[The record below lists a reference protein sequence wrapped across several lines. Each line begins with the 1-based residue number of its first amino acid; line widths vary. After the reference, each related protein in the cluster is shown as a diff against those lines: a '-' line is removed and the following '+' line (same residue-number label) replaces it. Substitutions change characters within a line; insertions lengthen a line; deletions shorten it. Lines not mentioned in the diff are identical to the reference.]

1 MHYRDWRYLM
11 LRMKESFRL
20 NSAWLRAG
28 VICAVLA
35 CGLTGQPSSSSLSG
49 VVRDPSGAFAA
60 GARVAARHEATGFE
74 RATSTSSEGAY
85 LIEHLLPGTYTITI
99 EAVGFKTMT
108 ADGVMLAVAQRA
120 RLDFDLALGPAAERI
135 TVTAP
140 VSPVETSDA
149 SVGYRLA
156 SPSINSLPLIGRH
169 VISLVTVGPG
179 AVPRHLGGF
188 GHDIINDL
196 QENRGAVAFNPA
208 IHGARSTMNI
218 HLLDGALN
226 SDRNTFAIAV
236 NPPLDAVQEF
246 RILTSLAPAEYPQAG
261 AAVVDVVTRSGER
274 QFHGSAF
281 EFFRNE
287 ATDARNFFD
296 SPSAA
301 RPVFRQNQFGGSL
314 AGPLSDRMV
323 FFAAYEGVRSKAG
336 RSSLHLV
343 PTAALRGG
351 DFRGRSIIYDPLS
364 LDAAGRRLPFAGNT
378 IPSAR
383 IDSIARTYLERFQ
396 PLPNLPGPERNYLD
410 ATPSEDTDDHL
421 SARID
426 RDTSFGRLFGR
437 YSLNAERGINAGF
450 PVLPTALSLRAQ
462 QAAVGHT
469 IDRGG
474 WLNEARFSFTRLRVF
489 SLPESAFRSNVV
501 RDLGIAGIPDDP
513 FNYGVPM
520 FLVTNFNLR
529 TDSPTLPQVQRDNA
543 WHFSDSIA
551 LPRGRHSMK
560 FGFQFTRFG
569 FNYRQSRLARG
580 QFIYTGALT
589 AQPDSREAA
598 GDAFADFLLGYPQTT
613 ARNVGE
619 TQAYLRENNLAA
631 FIQDEWRPASRV
643 TLNFGV
649 RYDYF
654 SPFREQRGNLLNL
667 DYSTLPRAP
676 RLVAASRATEPDR
689 NNFAPR
695 VSLAVRLPRAPL
707 AGETVLRAG
716 YGIYFQ
722 PEIAVESYDLVR
734 NGVRSETNATD
745 GRRPVLTTR
754 DGFPST
760 ASTGFPSYFGLDPR
774 ARTPYIQQW
783 TFGLQR
789 EIAPSALLEVVYIGT
804 KGARLGRFRTFN
816 TALRVVTGENL
827 GPRPGDLQS
836 LRPFPELGRIIQR
849 QHISN
854 SSYHGL
860 EIKAEKR
867 MARSFALLASF
878 VWSKSIDDADSP
890 IPGFFESFGAQD
902 ERNLRLERGLSFHD
916 VGRRISA
923 AFVWRLPGRHVALRD
938 WQLSGI
944 AVLQDGTPL
953 NPVYF
958 VYDPANSGTPNRP
971 DVVPGV
977 DVRLPRS
984 QRTPERF
991 FNSSAF
997 RDPAPFTFGAAGRNI
1012 LPGPGNNVFDFALA
1026 RRFPLREAWA
1036 LQFRAEA
1043 FNAFNHPNWGIP
1055 GPYPDFGPFFGRI
1068 FSTGQPRRLQF
1079 ALRLDW

>member
-1 MHYRDWRYLM
+1 MQ
-11 LRMKESFRL
+11 SFLL
-20 NSAWLRAG
+20 NHRIFCILVLAAVSLRAQPG
-28 VICAVLA
+28 AASLA
-35 CGLTGQPSSSSLSG
+35 GL
-49 VVRDPSGAFAA
+49 VRDPSGAFAA
-60 GARVAARHEATGFE
+60 GARITARHDATGFM
-74 RATSTSSEGAY
+74 RAAESGSDGGY
-85 LIEHLLPGTYTITI
+85 LIEHLLPGAYTVTV
-99 EAVGFKTMT
+99 EKTGFKTVAAT
-108 ADGVMLAVAQRA
+108 GVLLSVEQRG
-120 RLDFDLALGPAAERI
+120 RLDVELALGPAADRI

-140 VSPVETSDA
+140 VSPVETADA
-149 SVGYRLA
+149 SVGYRLGAA
-156 SPSINSLPLIGRH
+156 SIASLPLIGRN

-196 QENRGAVAFNPA
+196 QESRGAVAFNPA

-261 AAVVDVVTRSGER
+261 AAVVDVVTKSGER
-274 QFHGSAF
+274 SFHGGVF

-296 SPSAA
+296 SPEAA
-301 RPVFRQNQFGGSL
+301 RPIFRQHQFGGSL
-314 AGPLSDRMV
+314 AGPVTERMV

-336 RSSLHLV
+336 GSSLHLV

-351 DFRGRSIIYDPLS
+351 DFRGRSTIYDPLS
-364 LDAAGRRLPFAGNT
+364 LDAAGRRLPFAGNA
-378 IPSAR
+378 IPSGR
-383 IDSIARTYLERFQ
+383 IDSISRTYLERFQ
-396 PLPNLPGPERNYLD
+396 PLPNLPDPERNYLD
-410 ATPSEDTDDHL
+410 ATPNETTDDHL

-426 RDTSFGRLFGR
+426 RDTSAGRLFFR
-437 YSLNAERGINAGF
+437 YSLNAERAINAGGF
-450 PVLPTALSLRAQ
+450 PVLPTSLGLRAQ
-462 QAAVGHT
+462 QAALGHT
-469 IDRGG
+469 LDRGG
-474 WLNEARFSFTRLRVF
+474 WLNEARLSFTRLRVF
-489 SLPESAFRSNVV
+489 SVPESAFQSNVV

-543 WHFSDSIA
+543 WHFSDSVSM
-551 LPRGRHSMK
+551 PRGRHAVK
-560 FGFQFTRFG
+560 AGFQFTRFA

-598 GDAFADFLLGYPQTT
+598 GDAFADFLLGLPQTT

-619 TQAYLRENNLAA
+619 TQAYLRENNAAA
-631 FIQDEWRPASRV
+631 FIQDEWRPRPRITV
-643 TLNFGV
+643 NFGL

-654 SPFREQRGNLLNL
+654 SPFRETRTSLLNL

-676 RLVAASRATEPDR
+676 RLVPVSRAADPDR

-695 VSLAVRLPRAPL
+695 ISLAARLPRAPL
-707 AGETVLRAG
+707 AGEIVLRAG
-716 YGIYFQ
+716 YGVYYQ

-734 NGVRSETNATD
+734 NGIRSETNATD

-754 DGFPST
+754 NGFPST
-760 ASTGFPSYFGLDPR
+760 ASTGLPSYFGLDAK

-789 EIAPSALLEVVYIGT
+789 ELPGTTLLEVVYIGT
-804 KGARLGRFRTFN
+804 KGTSLGRFRTFN
-816 TALRVVTGENL
+816 TPLRVETGENL
-827 GPRPGDLQS
+827 APRPGDLQS

-854 SSYHGL
+854 SIYHGL
-860 EIKAEKR
+860 EVKAEKR
-867 MARSFALLASF
+867 LARGFSLLASF
-878 VWSKSIDDADSP
+878 VWSKSIDDADSV

-916 VGRRISA
+916 VGRRLSA
-923 AFVWRLPGRHVALRD
+923 AFVWQIPGHNIALRD

-944 AVLQDGTPL
+944 ATLQDGTPL

-984 QRTPERF
+984 ERTPERF
-991 FNSSAF
+991 FNPSAF
-997 RDPAPFTFGAAGRNI
+997 RDPAPYTFGNAGRNI

-1043 FNAFNHPNWGIP
+1043 FNAFNHPNFGIP

-1079 ALRLDW
+1079 ALRFDF